1 MEYNY
6 TFNKY
11 QSTLEELH
19 FDSYPEEVKEQFLDF
34 LNNVPFIKF
43 LVSKDRPHAKDLPKD
58 EDGKIIDVLNGKKD
72 CSKILAFC
80 ITKYINPNAEIND
93 IFDTIRED

>member
-1 MEYNY
+1 MYRIKNI
-6 TFNKY
+6 
-11 QSTLEELH
+11 
-19 FDSYPEEVKEQFLDF
+19 FDSKINKTAASKE
-34 LNNVPFIKF
+34 IG
-43 LVSKDRPHAKDLPKD
+43 VSREYLT
-58 EDGKIIDVLNGKKD
+58 DVLNGKKD

>member
-1 MEYNY
+1 MI
-6 TFNKY
+6 T
-11 QSTLEELH
+11 
-19 FDSYPEEVKEQFLDF
+19 
-34 LNNVPFIKF
+34 NNF
-43 LVSKDRPHAKDLPKD
+43 
-58 EDGKIIDVLNGKKD
+58 GKGKCLNGKKD

>member
-1 MEYNY
+1 MYRIKNIFDLKINKTIASKKIGVSREYL
-6 TFNKY
+6 T
-11 QSTLEELH
+11 
-19 FDSYPEEVKEQFLDF
+19 
-34 LNNVPFIKF
+34 
-43 LVSKDRPHAKDLPKD
+43 
-58 EDGKIIDVLNGKKD
+58 DVLNGKKD